1 MNKHPN
7 APAAAKP
14 TKRRKKVDISL
25 EEYDK
30 IHELWEDGKTKKEI
44 SVIMC
49 RSTGCITNS
58 IVHLSREDV
67 KLRIDKDSNAIEHY
81 RMHETE
87 DEDLSILS
95 DKVLFQHSK
104 EFIL

>member
-44 SVIMC
+44 SIIMF
-49 RSTGCITNS
+49 RSTGCITNA
-58 IVHLSREDV
+58 IVHLNREEIL
-67 KLRIDKDSNAIEHY
+67 KRMDKGSNDIKHY
-81 RMHETE
+81 NHHEVD
-87 DEDLSILS
+87 DEDLSLLS

-104 EFIL
+104 EYIL